1 MENMVCVVV
10 VVTVGLQMTGEC
22 VELGGVDGTIDG
34 GSSGE
39 GFRPRDFVKGNMCTM
54 FVWVEKKVEP
64 TTTTRRTRQQI
75 FRHVGPPKVLCLFW
89 ENGPTLFTEHHEGE
103 GGEANEDRQSHR

>member
-1 MENMVCVVV
+1 MENMLCVVV
-10 VVTVGLQMTGEC
+10 VVVTLGLQNDRGMRRTR
-22 VELGGVDGTIDG
+22 ELGGVDGTIDG
-34 GSSGE
+34 GSSGQV
-39 GFRPRDFVKGNMCTM
+39 FRPRDFVKGNMCTM
-54 FVWVEKKVEP
+54 FDWVEKKVEP
-64 TTTTRRTRQQI
+64 TTTTTTI